1 MRQEEGNV
9 SMGWSERNDRLLKPT
24 PMNETQRQLEPGAWK
39 LLAEYLRRPWV
50 LLPLLGLVTFVLYCG
65 SLSFDFVW
73 DDWPQ
78 IVNSPIIRTWSNLP
92 RAFGSDLWYHMARHQ
107 VYYRPLFMAWSM
119 LNYTLF
125 GLQPWG
131 WHLGAI
137 LLHVG
142 AVAAVFWLTRRLG
155 LDYWTAAL
163 AALIFALHPIH
174 IEPVAWVSAASD
186 TMVTVFVALA
196 FAAFL
201 NGRDSA
207 RNSERSSSRKKRAKW
222 RVASLA
228 LLGCALLTKEMA
240 VVFSAL
246 VGIYVWLH
254 PAERKASPGRRV
266 IAAAMEAAPYA
277 AVTLAYALLRKN
289 ALLHATGQF
298 DPIHGMM
305 DVLRTL
311 PLVLSIY
318 LRQLLVPVGMT
329 ALYYTPYVTTA
340 ILTQVV
346 LPVIVLGA
354 AWAGLWYWNRRN
366 GNSTVAFAGLW
377 LLVGLAPALYLRNF
391 GNGDF
396 VRDRYMYMPS
406 IGFAI
411 LAAMGLRRLPS
422 FKGWNAQAVQGCA
435 VLALCAGYMGAS
447 LAQQAYWGNDLLL
460 LVRGQSLYPGNP
472 YAEAGLAKEYSQ
484 RGAHDRAIELAQS
497 VVRNHPEYGYG
508 PLALAE
514 AFIHAGRFEE
524 GRVWLERVDPDY
536 AKSEVG
542 MAGVAGLYGQ
552 MGDYERALAL
562 CSEILTKEPDL
573 YSALYNCGNIHLMD
587 GQYRDAEQLLSR
599 AAQLVPEQAAP
610 KHFLGRALLQDGRN
624 AEAQPYLM
632 QAAAMD
638 PKVWDYHYWLAQSL
652 EKSGNMSAARAEYQ
666 RALQLNQ
673 DSKEAKLRLTALEA
687 K

>member
-1 MRQEEGNV
+1 M
-9 SMGWSERNDRLLKPT
+9 D
-24 PMNETQRQLEPGAWK
+24 ETQGHLEPGASE
-39 LLAEYLRRPWV
+39 LLAKYLRRPCV
-50 LLPLLGLVTFVLYCG
+50 LLPLLGLVTFVVYSG

-92 RAFGSDLWYHMARHQ
+92 RAFGSDLWYHVARHQ
-107 VYYRPLFMAWSM
+107 VYYRPLFVAWSM

-125 GLQPWG
+125 GLRPWG
-131 WHLGAI
+131 WHLGAV

-142 AVAAVFWLTRRLG
+142 AVTAVFWLARRLW
-155 LDYWTAAL
+155 LEYWTAAL

-174 IEPVAWVSAASD
+174 IEPVTWISAASD
-186 TMVTVFVALA
+186 TMVTMFAALA

-201 NGRDSA
+201 NGRNSERNPG
-207 RNSERSSSRKKRAKW
+207 RNSERKKRTAW
-222 RVASLA
+222 WIASLA
-228 LLGCALLTKEMA
+228 LLACALLTKEMA

-246 VGIYVWLH
+246 VGIYAWLH
-254 PAERKASPGRRV
+254 PAKNRASPGQRV
-266 IAAAMEAAPYA
+266 LGAVMEAVPYA
-277 AVTLAYALLRKN
+277 VVTLAYALLRKH
-289 ALLHATGQF
+289 ALLHATGQL
-298 DPIHGMM
+298 DPSHGML
-305 DVLRTL
+305 DVARTL

-318 LRQLLVPVGMT
+318 LRQLLVPVGIT
-329 ALYYTPYVTTA
+329 GLYYTPYVTSA
-340 ILTQVV
+340 ILSQLVAPV
-346 LPVIVLGA
+346 LVLGA
-354 AWAGLWYWNRRN
+354 ALVGLWYWNRRE
-366 GNSTVAFAGLW
+366 GNFTVAFAGLW

-396 VRDRYMYMPS
+396 VRDRYMYLPS

-411 LAAMGLRRLPS
+411 LAALGLRRLPS
-422 FKGWNAQAVQGCA
+422 IKRWNAQAVQGCA
-435 VLALCAGYMGAS
+435 VVVLCAGYVCAS
-447 LAQQAYWGNDLLL
+447 LAQQVYWGSDLLL

-472 YAEAGLAKEYSQ
+472 YAVAGLAKEYSQ

-497 VVRNHPEYGYG
+497 VVKDHPEYGYG

-514 AFIHAGRFEE
+514 AYIHAGRFEE

-552 MGDYERALAL
+552 MGDYERAFAL
-562 CSEILTKEPDL
+562 CSEILEKEPNL

-587 GQYRDAEQLLSR
+587 GQYKSAERLLSR
-599 AAQLVPEQAAP
+599 AVQLVPEQAAP

-624 AEAQPYLM
+624 AEAQPYLL
-632 QAAAMD
+632 QAVAMD
-638 PKVWDYHYWLAQSL
+638 PKVWDYHYWLAVSF
-652 EKSGNMSAARAEYQ
+652 EESGNVSAARAQYQ

-673 DSKEAKLRLTALEA
+673 GSKEAKLRLTALEA

>member
-1 MRQEEGNV
+1 MDESQGQPEP
-9 SMGWSERNDRLLKPT
+9 SASEV
-24 PMNETQRQLEPGAWK
+24 
-39 LLAEYLRRPWV
+39 LAKYLRRPGI
-50 LLPLLGLVTFVLYCG
+50 LLPLLGLVTFVLYSG

-92 RAFGSDLWYHMARHQ
+92 RAFGSDLWYHVARHQ
-107 VYYRPLFMAWSM
+107 VYYRPLFVAWSM

-125 GLQPWG
+125 GLRPWG
-131 WHLGAI
+131 WHLGAV

-142 AVAAVFWLTRRLG
+142 AVASVFWLARRLG
-155 LDYWTAAL
+155 LEYWTAAL

-174 IEPVAWVSAASD
+174 IEPVAWISAASD
-186 TMVTVFVALA
+186 TMVTMFAALS

-201 NGRDSA
+201 SGRDPVSNPD
-207 RNSERSSSRKKRAKW
+207 RNRQKRKRAAW
-222 RVASLA
+222 WVASLA
-228 LLGCALLTKEMA
+228 LLACALLTKEMA

-246 VGIYVWLH
+246 VAIYAWLH
-254 PAERKASPGRRV
+254 PAQGKSSPGQR
-266 IAAAMEAAPYA
+266 ALGAAMEAIPYA
-277 AVTLAYALLRKN
+277 VVTLAYALLRRH

-298 DPIHGMM
+298 DPDHGMI
-305 DVLRTL
+305 DVARTL
-311 PLVLSIY
+311 PLVLFIY

-329 ALYYTPYVTTA
+329 ALYYTPYVTSA
-340 ILTQVV
+340 MLSQVV
-346 LPVIVLGA
+346 APVVVLGA
-354 AWAGLWYWNRRN
+354 AVVGLWYWNRRE

-396 VRDRYMYMPS
+396 VRDRYMYLPS

-422 FKGWNAQAVQGCA
+422 IKRWSARAVQGCA
-435 VLALCAGYMGAS
+435 VVVLFGGYVCAS
-447 LAQQAYWGNDLLL
+447 IAQQVYWGNDLLL
-460 LVRGQSLYPGNP
+460 LMHGQSLYPGNP
-472 YAEAGLAKEYSQ
+472 YAIAGLAKEYSQ
-484 RGAHDRAIELAQS
+484 RGAHDRAIELAES
-497 VVRNHPEYGYG
+497 VVRDHPEYGYG

-514 AFIHAGRFEE
+514 AYIHAGRYEE
-524 GRVWLERVDPDY
+524 GRRWLDRVNPDY

-542 MAGVAGLYGQ
+542 MAGLAGLYGE

-562 CSEILTKEPDL
+562 CSEILEKEPNL

-587 GQYRDAEQLLSR
+587 GQYRDAEQLLAR
-599 AAQLVPEQAAP
+599 AVQLVPEQAAP
-610 KHFLGRALLQDGRN
+610 KHFLGRALLDDSRN
-624 AEAQPYLM
+624 AEAQPYLL
-632 QAAAMD
+632 QAVVMD
-638 PKVWDYHYWLAQSL
+638 PKVWDYHYWLAVSFEQ
-652 EKSGNMSAARAEYQ
+652 SGNMTAARAEYQ

-673 DSKEAKLRLTALEA
+673 DSKEAKMRLAALEA